1 MKIAILGGTG
11 KEGSGLGF
19 RWAAAGHEIIIGSRT
34 TEKGERVAAELSAE
48 LPDASIWGTDNVT
61 AAEAADLC
69 VLSVP
74 YEAQA
79 ATLADV
85 HDAAQGKLMVT
96 VVAPLGSPKARFW
109 HLPSGMSAAEEA
121 QEQLGENVPV
131 VAAFQNISA
140 THLRDLDHEIDC
152 DVLVCGEKAAD
163 KEIVIGLCKDAGMRG
178 INAGGLANAT
188 VAEGL
193 TAVLL
198 GINIRNKIKNA
209 GIRITGLPD
218 EAPDAS

>member
-11 KEGSGLGF
+11 KEGFGLGF
-19 RWAAAGHEIIIGSRT
+19 RWAAAGHEIMIGSRSA
-34 TEKGERVAAELSAE
+34 EKGERAAEEMQALLPHAAISGTDNASAAAAAEL
-48 LPDASIWGTDNVT
+48 V
-61 AAEAADLC
+61 

-85 HDAAQGKLMVT
+85 RDDVQGKLLVT
-96 VVAPLGSPKARFW
+96 VVAPLGQPKARVW
-109 HLPSGMSAAEEA
+109 RLPSGLSAAEEA
-121 QEQLGENVPV
+121 QFQLGDGVTV

-140 THLRDLDHEIDC
+140 THLRDLDHALDC
-152 DVLVCGEKAAD
+152 DVLICGEKAAD
-163 KEIVIGLCKDAGMRG
+163 KDIVAALCRDAGMRG
-178 INAGGLANAT
+178 INAGALANAT

-198 GINIRNKIKNA
+198 GINIRHKISGA
-209 GIRITGLPD
+209 GIRITGLP
-218 EAPDAS
+218 EQ